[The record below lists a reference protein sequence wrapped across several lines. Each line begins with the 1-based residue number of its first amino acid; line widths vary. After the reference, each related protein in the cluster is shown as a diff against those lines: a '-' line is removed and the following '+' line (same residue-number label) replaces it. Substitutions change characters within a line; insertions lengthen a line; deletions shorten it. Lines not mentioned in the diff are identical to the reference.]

1 MNLLM
6 FGPPGAGKGTQS
18 TLLVE
23 KYNMKH
29 ISTGDLFRN
38 NIKNKTLLGVEA
50 KKYLDSGNLVPDS
63 VTIGMVEDELK
74 KLNSS
79 VGFIL
84 DGFPRTVAQAEALDE
99 LTKTTGKAINK
110 VIFFEVPRELLIE
123 RLSGRKICKQCG
135 AVYHIKSKPTKKD
148 GICDEC
154 GGEVVQRADDQ
165 VEAIDNRL
173 KIYEES
179 TAPVKSFYRNKGLLV
194 EVDGTGASEE
204 VFSQV
209 ASLLN

>member
-18 TLLVE
+18 ALLVE
-23 KYNMKH
+23 KFNMKH

-38 NIKNKTLLGVEA
+38 NIKKKTPLGIEA
-50 KKYLDSGNLVPDS
+50 KKYLDSGDLVPDS

-74 KLNSS
+74 NLNSS
-79 VGFIL
+79 AGFIL
-84 DGFPRTVAQAEALDE
+84 DGFPRNVAQAEALDK
-99 LTKTTGKAINK
+99 LTKTTGKTINK
-110 VIFFEVPRELLIE
+110 VIFFEVPRNLLIE

-135 AVYHIKSKPTKKD
+135 AVYHIKSKPTKQN

-173 KIYEES
+173 EIYEKT
-179 TAPVKSFYRNKGLLV
+179 TAPVKTFYRNKGLLL
-194 EVDGTGASEE
+194 EVDGTGASDE
-204 VFSQV
+204 VFNHVSSV
-209 ASLLN
+209 LI

>member
-1 MNLLM
+1 M